1 MVAVLGVRMFTLHP
15 ILGNHPIASVESAP
29 AVTMALAFSTL
40 ARAGRAGHGHA
51 KLGFLNQTSHL
62 QVNSLDSLSMMGV
75 CVHIICL
82 YIHRIVRS
90 ISHYNLIIFH
100 NRTIFG
106 GKTSLNHRRMLTKKN
121 TSPKKIHQ

>member
-1 MVAVLGVRMFTLHP
+1 MVAVLGLRMFTLHP
-15 ILGNHPIASVESAP
+15 ILGNHPQNASVESAP

-75 CVHIICL
+75 CVCIL
-82 YIHRIVRS
+82 YMYIYIALLGRYLTR
-90 ISHYNLIIFH
+90 IFH
-100 NRTIFG
+100 YRTIFG
-106 GKTSLNHRRMLTKKN
+106 GKTSLNHRRMLTKKKN

>member
-1 MVAVLGVRMFTLHP
+1 MVAVLGLRMFTLHP

-75 CVHIICL
+75 CVHIIYVYIYIALLGL
-82 YIHRIVRS
+82 Y
-90 ISHYNLIIFH
+90 LTII
-100 NRTIFG
+100 
-106 GKTSLNHRRMLTKKN
+106 
-121 TSPKKIHQ
+121 

>member
-1 MVAVLGVRMFTLHP
+1 MYYLGSTHGSCSWFTDVYAP
-15 ILGNHPIASVESAP
+15 SILGNHPIASVESAP

-75 CVHIICL
+75 CVHIIYV
-82 YIHRIVRS
+82 YIHRIVR
-90 ISHYNLIIFH
+90 
-100 NRTIFG
+100 
-106 GKTSLNHRRMLTKKN
+106 
-121 TSPKKIHQ
+121 